1 MSAMEQLVAGVIA
14 QQLPGALAGLN
25 GLPQPLLQQAAAL
38 SLLRQLR
45 ARQPQQPTA
54 PPPPPQGFGHAELAQ
69 MLALQQPHAAQMPP
83 AQLCEES
90 AEPASATA
98 AAPVTPSPVSAAVA
112 PLPPAPQ
119 MSHHLDPLAEFS
131 LGGEPENWCDAL
143 LCMDDAGLPDSSLLA
158 NLDQLGCGGG
168 VGDWAPP
175 RFFLQPEINEVS
187 ASASSG
193 SSGKRVH
200 CEAAWQ
206 PENSSQEDSSAPSA
220 SGPRPA
226 KRVCVE
232 QAQPTA
238 AAAPAAA
245 AVPAAAKF
253 EAMPAAK
260 LELLSP
266 PSPAADVEAAALAS
280 PFEEDD
286 NDNDIDNE
294 GENEGESPPAPAV
307 GLDGAKMSPVLEP
320 AKPRQKRGTATDP
333 QSLAARARRERISR
347 KLRTLQ
353 TLVPNGNRLD
363 TATMLDQAIEYVRF
377 LQLQLRNKNSNHY
390 AL

>member
-1 MSAMEQLVAGVIA
+1 MLGGGDSSRLLLAEQ
-14 QQLPGALAGLN
+14 
-25 GLPQPLLQQAAAL
+25 
-38 SLLRQLR
+38 
-45 ARQPQQPTA
+45 
-54 PPPPPQGFGHAELAQ
+54 
-69 MLALQQPHAAQMPP
+69 
-83 AQLCEES
+83 CEES
-90 AEPASATA
+90 AEPATTA
-98 AAPVTPSPVSAAVA
+98 IAAPATPSPVSAAVA
-112 PLPPAPQ
+112 PAPPAPQ

-158 NLDQLGCGGG
+158 NLDQPGCGG

-175 RFFLQPEINEVS
+175 RFFLLPEINEVS
-187 ASASSG
+187 TSASSG
-193 SSGKRVH
+193 SSGKRVRR
-200 CEAAWQ
+200 EAAWQ

-220 SGPRPA
+220 SCPRPA
-226 KRVCVE
+226 KRVCAE

-238 AAAPAAA
+238 AVALAAA
-245 AVPAAAKF
+245 ALPAAAKL

-260 LELLSP
+260 FEPLSP
-266 PSPAADVEAAALAS
+266 ASPAADVEAAALAS
-280 PFEEDD
+280 PFEEDE
-286 NDNDIDNE
+286 NDNENDNE
-294 GENEGESPPAPAV
+294 GDNEGESPPAPAV
-307 GLDGAKMSPVLEP
+307 GADGTKMSPVLEP

-377 LQLQLRNKNSNHY
+377 LQLQLRNKNSGHY